1 MWTLP
6 TLCIIFVPIF
16 PLVRFWIYREQIETR
31 PSKSV
36 RIWSKIFHRIT
47 NVAFFSHG
55 LINFLLIF
63 NFFKKQS
70 LFIHSYLL
78 LIFILVEKN
87 CRFVVTEFVKLSDE
101 FYTGQEILRNINHQI
116 LILCLGTANI
126 TSTERW
132 WNCSFWILFRWIFCS
147 TVVFGAFWTL
157 YRNGNSVRWTVP
169 LCRSFWTHAYFHI
182 SINVMIDILTFLF
195 FPVGF

>member
-1 MWTLP
+1 MSVIKKNW
-6 TLCIIFVPIF
+6 V
-16 PLVRFWIYREQIETR
+16 LVFSFMYLV
-31 PSKSV
+31 SV
-36 RIWSKIFHRIT
+36 DPMDR
-47 NVAFFSHG
+47 
-55 LINFLLIF
+55 
-63 NFFKKQS
+63 S
-70 LFIHSYLL
+70 L
-78 LIFILVEKN
+78 
-87 CRFVVTEFVKLSDE
+87 VTEFLNLSDE
-101 FYTGQEILRNINHQI
+101 FDTGQEILTNRNHQI

-182 SINVMIDILTFLF
+182 SINVMIDISTFLTFPACFYIPIIFSNLNSNCSNSLDIEIKPFGLEFENSRCLF
-195 FPVGF
+195 TKFASLIHFSRIWSKKIQNLNGHFYSF

>member
-1 MWTLP
+1 MY
-6 TLCIIFVPIF
+6 
-16 PLVRFWIYREQIETR
+16 LV
-31 PSKSV
+31 SV
-36 RIWSKIFHRIT
+36 DPMDR
-47 NVAFFSHG
+47 
-55 LINFLLIF
+55 
-63 NFFKKQS
+63 S
-70 LFIHSYLL
+70 L
-78 LIFILVEKN
+78 
-87 CRFVVTEFVKLSDE
+87 VTEFLNLSDE
-101 FYTGQEILRNINHQI
+101 FDTGQEILTNRNHQI

-182 SINVMIDILTFLF
+182 LINVMIDISTFLTFPACFYIPIIFSNLNSNCSNSLDLINIQEQVKKAF
-195 FPVGF
+195 WPFTVRTNCSI